1 MNTLHN
7 IEQIQQAL
15 KSFSAS
21 QSKVQVS
28 GKYVIIN
35 STKFNS
41 DVFPVHL
48 EVQKFIT
55 NINNA
60 FECSKETFKNL
71 KNIFP
76 DISLGQPFIKI
87 TQ

>member
-1 MNTLHN
+1 MKELLN

-28 GKYVIIN
+28 GKFVIIN

-41 DVFPVHL
+41 DIFPIHL
-48 EVQKFIT
+48 EIQKFVT
-55 NINNA
+55 NIRNS
-60 FECSKETFKNL
+60 FECSKETYIEL
-71 KNIFP
+71 KSIFP
-76 DISLGQPFIKI
+76 SISLGQPFIKI